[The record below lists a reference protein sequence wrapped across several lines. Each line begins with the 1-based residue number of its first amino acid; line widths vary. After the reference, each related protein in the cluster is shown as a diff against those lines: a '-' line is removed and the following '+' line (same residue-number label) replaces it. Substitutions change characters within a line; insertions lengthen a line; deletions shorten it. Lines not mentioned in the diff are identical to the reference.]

1 MQINEYELR
10 QTEDKLMIL
19 SQKCKHEV
27 EDAYAK
33 DAIKSVAIINE
44 VYDVMS
50 LAEEHVWLL
59 GLNTRLLVVGLFE
72 VSHGTLNRALVFPR
86 EIFIRLLLCGATSFV
101 IIHNHPSGNCLPS
114 EDDNQLTQRLSDCG
128 RMLGITLTD
137 HVVIG
142 NGIFSYAERKSLE

>member
-10 QTEDKLMIL
+10 QTEDKLMML

-33 DAIKSVAIINE
+33 DAIESVAIINT

-72 VSHGTLNRALVFPR
+72 VSHGTLNRALVFQ
-86 EIFIRLLLCGATSFV
+86 E
-101 IIHNHPSGNCLPS
+101 
-114 EDDNQLTQRLSDCG
+114 
-128 RMLGITLTD
+128 
-137 HVVIG
+137 
-142 NGIFSYAERKSLE
+142 KSLLDYCYVVLHHLSLFTIIRAVIAYLLKMIIN

>member
-1 MQINEYELR
+1 
-10 QTEDKLMIL
+10 
-19 SQKCKHEV
+19 
-27 EDAYAK
+27 
-33 DAIKSVAIINE
+33 
-44 VYDVMS
+44 MS

-86 EIFIRLLLCGATSFV
+86 EIFIRLLLCGATSFI

-142 NGIFSYAERKSLE
+142 NGIFSYAEHKLLE